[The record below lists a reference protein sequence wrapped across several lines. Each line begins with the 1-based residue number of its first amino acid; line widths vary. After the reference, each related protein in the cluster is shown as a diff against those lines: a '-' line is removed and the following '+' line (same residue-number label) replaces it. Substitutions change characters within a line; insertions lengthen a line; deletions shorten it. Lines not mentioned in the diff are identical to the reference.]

1 MVQRVTVQQQQP
13 PAFFVRGPSPLAR
26 LIFFSVVS
34 LVLMAVDARLHYLKE
49 VRQGFVAIM
58 YPLEVIASSPVR
70 MYRHI
75 SDFFSDQDQLLVQNQ
90 QLKQK
95 LVLQSL
101 EMQRLR
107 SVDQENSHFR
117 TLFEVLPRLGQTSR
131 LAEILHTG
139 RDPFVHKIIVNL
151 GSQQGILPGQAV
163 VDGLGVVGQVTRVFP
178 FTSEV
183 TLVTDKSLV
192 IPVQVQRNGLRAIAF
207 GHGRDGTLYVP
218 YLPANVDIQ
227 QGDRLMTSGID
238 GIYPEGLE
246 VASVSR
252 IERDPESPFARII
265 CRPSAGTDR
274 HRQLLIVSPSQPIP
288 EKQPVAAP
296 LPKKASHAPRKP

>member
-1 MVQRVTVQQQQP
+1 MGQRVTVQQQQP

-26 LIFFSVVS
+26 LIFFTVVS

-49 VRQGFVAIM
+49 VRQGSAAIL
-58 YPLEVIASSPVR
+58 YPLEVVASSPLR
-70 MYRHI
+70 LYRHI
-75 SDFFSDQDQLLVQNQ
+75 SDYFSDQEQLLRQNI
-90 QLKQK
+90 QLRQK
-95 LVLQSL
+95 LVQQSV
-101 EMQRLR
+101 EIQRLQ
-107 SVDQENSHFR
+107 SVDQENAHFR

-139 RDPFVHKIIVNL
+139 RDPFVHKITVNI

-163 VDGLGVVGQVTRVFP
+163 ADGQGVVGQVTRVFP
-178 FTSEV
+178 FSSEI

-207 GHGRDGTLYVP
+207 GQGRDGTLYVP

-246 VASVSR
+246 VARVER

-265 CRPSAGTDR
+265 CLPSAGTDR
-274 HRQLLIVSPSQPIP
+274 HRQLLIVSPFQPAP
-288 EKQPVAAP
+288 EKKPA
-296 LPKKASHAPRKP
+296 LLKKKIHAPRNP

>member
-1 MVQRVTVQQQQP
+1 MGQRVTVQQQQP
-13 PAFFVRGPSPLAR
+13 PAFFVRGASPLAR
-26 LIFFSVVS
+26 LIFFSVIS

-49 VRQGFVAIM
+49 VRQGFAAIL
-58 YPLEVIASSPVR
+58 YPLEIVASSPIR
-70 MYRHI
+70 LYRHI
-75 SDFFSDQDQLLVQNQ
+75 SDYFSDQDQLLIQNTR
-90 QLKQK
+90 LRQK
-95 LVLQSL
+95 LVQQLV
-101 EMQRLR
+101 EMQRLQ
-107 SVDQENSHFR
+107 SVDQENAHFR

-139 RDPFVHKIIVNL
+139 RDPFVHKITVNI

-246 VASVSR
+246 VARVER
-252 IERDPESPFARII
+252 IERYPESPFARII
-265 CRPSAGTDR
+265 CLPSAGTDR
-274 HRQLLIVSPSQPIP
+274 HRHLLIVSSFQPVP
-288 EKQPVAAP
+288 EKKPALP
-296 LPKKASHAPRKP
+296 PKKDSHAPRKP